1 MKHNCIHCREEI
13 EKTNRIFC
21 GWQHKGTRQVICRL
35 TDMDVLCQMIQ
46 NHNDEP
52 SPLYDTFKQ
61 TEKP

>member
-13 EKTNRIFC
+13 EKTNRTSC

-35 TDMDVLCQMIQ
+35 TDATPMDVLCQMIQ

-52 SPLYDTFKQ
+52 SPLFKQ
-61 TEKP
+61 EKP